1 MSHNITET
9 SVSTRAIKPI
19 DSQSVHRITSGQVV
33 IDLQTAAKELVE
45 NSLDA
50 GATNVE
56 VRFKDYGLKTLEVID
71 NGSGI
76 APENYESIALKHHT
90 SKLASFSDL
99 TSVLTFGF
107 RGEALSSL
115 CALSESV
122 TVTTATATQ
131 APMGTI
137 LVFDKAGRLAS
148 SNGKVARQ
156 RGTTVTVTG
165 LFVPLPVRRKEFERH
180 TKREFTKA
188 LNLLTAYGLV
198 PCAREN
204 HGVVLTV
211 SNTPDGGKKTTQLR
225 TDGATSVRASVG
237 ALWGPKQLDNLVDL
251 DLSFEVVPE
260 KSVLRRRR
268 EEDGSIGNHRIRV
281 EGLISKFASGS
292 GRTGTDR
299 QFFFING
306 RPCAPSKVQK
316 AINEVYRT
324 FNANQ
329 SPFVIAD
336 FVLPT
341 DSCDINVSPDKR
353 TILLHSENNLIE
365 ALKVALT
372 ERFDSARSS
381 FVLNA
386 TQLTLAQKEE
396 NTVAGGSGR
405 ASNKAQPLFIPDD
418 EDQNGDG
425 ISPTTQ
431 DTITIE
437 LDDEPMLTDDTNTT
451 PLTNELPTTS
461 PSHSDEPII
470 TRKRPRSVSPDPVS
484 DEKETPSKTADSPS
498 PSPTPAS
505 STSSQRLAGPG
516 RTPARVEQIL
526 SENTSGNTGSRRA
539 VQMVL
544 DTTSAS
550 WNLKPGQEG
559 PPRKRPHPAD
569 ISGSSSGKSARA
581 NMRAQLAGFAR
592 GGAQMVQEKED
603 RGDSDSPEDE
613 EVSEGIEQMAVD
625 EDEER
630 LRSSSPKKMDD
641 DAHVIELEIGDEGK
655 SSTDVVE
662 ETMAIDSSE
671 SEDDETLKQPN
682 DTPHSA
688 AAATAGSPNSAQVSD
703 NLISNTDVLLSSSS
717 EAGATSESAVPATP
731 SSPSKLSGIRAEV
744 VRTAKEDSASL
755 AFDLQRTTK
764 AWHAYL
770 EHKSSSQPQPPQ
782 AATRSSDLESADL
795 GADDEKA
802 TATLARVLSKVDF
815 GLMEVVGQ
823 FNRGFIVARLSKIGG
838 EGLGATDDLFIVDQ
852 HAADEKYNFE
862 TLQSTTRLESQRLFT
877 PRILELT
884 AADELVALENMAVL
898 QQNGF
903 EIGQEMDQP
912 AGRRLR
918 LLAQPVSK
926 NTEFDVQDL
935 EEILYLLRDRPS
947 GTLVRSSKTRAMF
960 AMRACRKSTM
970 VGAPLNA
977 KQMRTIVRHMGTME
991 QPWNCPHGR
1000 PTMRHLS
1007 DVGAVVRR
1015 EEKTVDWATF
1025 VS

>member
-1 MSHNITET
+1 MSHNVTES
-9 SVSTRAIKPI
+9 SVSTKAIKPI
-19 DSQSVHRITSGQVV
+19 DCQSVHRITSGQVV

-50 GATNVE
+50 GATNIE

-76 APENYESIALKHHT
+76 APEDYESIALKHHT

-137 LVFDKAGRLAS
+137 LVFDSAGRLTS
-148 SNGKVARQ
+148 CNGKVARQ

-180 TKREFTKA
+180 MKREFTKA
-188 LNLLTAYGLV
+188 LNLLTAYALV
-198 PCAREN
+198 PCTREN
-204 HGVVLTV
+204 NGVVLTV

-225 TDGATSVRASVG
+225 TNGATSVRSSVG
-237 ALWGPKQLDNLVDL
+237 ALWGPKQLDNLVGL
-251 DLSFEVVPE
+251 DLSFEVIPE

-268 EEDGSIGNHRIRV
+268 EDGGSVGKHQIRV
-281 EGLISKFASGS
+281 EGLISKFTPGA

-306 RPCAPSKVQK
+306 RPCAPAKVQK
-316 AINEVYRT
+316 GINEVYRT

-336 FVLPT
+336 FRLPT

-365 ALKVALT
+365 ALKVHSLIYLRRGVT
-372 ERFDSARSS
+372 ETFDSARSS

-386 TQLTLAQKEE
+386 TQLALAQKEE
-396 NTVAGGSGR
+396 DTTAGEGGAADSKGL
-405 ASNKAQPLFIPDD
+405 PLFIPDD
-418 EDQNGDG
+418 EDQNDDG
-425 ISPTTQ
+425 ISARAQ
-431 DTITIE
+431 DAITI
-437 LDDEPMLTDDTNTT
+437 DSDGEPMSTDDSSVT
-451 PLTNELPTTS
+451 PLAKELATTC
-461 PSHSDEPII
+461 HRVFDH
-470 TRKRPRSVSPDPVS
+470 
-484 DEKETPSKTADSPS
+484 A
-498 PSPTPAS
+498 
-505 STSSQRLAGPG
+505 QRLAGPG

-526 SENTSGNTGSRRA
+526 SENTSGNNRRA
-539 VQMVL
+539 VQTVL
-544 DTTSAS
+544 DTSGAS
-550 WNLKPGQEG
+550 GS
-559 PPRKRPHPAD
+559 PRKRPHLTD
-569 ISGSSSGKSARA
+569 VSGSSSGKSARV
-581 NMRAQLAGFAR
+581 NMRARLAGFAR
-592 GGAQMVQEKED
+592 EDGAGRAAMGE
-603 RGDSDSPEDE
+603 
-613 EVSEGIEQMAVD
+613 
-625 EDEER
+625 EER
-630 LRSSSPKKMDD
+630 LRSSSPKTMVVVAD
-641 DAHVIELEIGDEGK
+641 VTEPEIGDEGQ

-662 ETMAIDSSE
+662 ETMVVDSSD
-671 SEDDETLKQPN
+671 SDDDGPSKPPN
-682 DTPHSA
+682 DSSRSV
-688 AAATAGSPNSAQVSD
+688 AAATAASSDSGQAADDLTSSADLLLNSLLDGSA
-703 NLISNTDVLLSSSS
+703 SSKGVV
-717 EAGATSESAVPATP
+717 AAAP
-731 SSPSKLSGIRAEV
+731 SSPSKASGVQTEV
-744 VRTAKEDSASL
+744 VRTIVGDAPPL
-755 AFDLQRTTK
+755 AFDLERTTN
-764 AWHAYL
+764 AWHVYL
-770 EHKSSSQPQPPQ
+770 ERKSLQPQPPQ
-782 AATRSSDLESADL
+782 PATRSSDLESADL

-802 TATLARVLSKVDF
+802 TAALARVLSKADF

-823 FNRGFIVARLSKIGG
+823 FNRGFIIARLCKMA
-838 EGLGATDDLFIVDQ
+838 EG

-862 TLQSTTRLESQRLFT
+862 TLQATTRLESQRLFT
-877 PRILELT
+877 PRVLELT
-884 AADELVALENMAVL
+884 AADELVALENMHVL

-903 EIGQEMDQP
+903 EVGLEEEQP

-918 LLAQPVSK
+918 LLTQPVSK

-935 EEILYLLRDRPS
+935 EEILHLLRDRPS

-977 KQMRTIVRHMGTME
+977 KQMRTIIQHMGTME

-1007 DVGAVVRR
+1007 DVGAVERR
-1015 EEKTVDWATF
+1015 EERAVDWATF